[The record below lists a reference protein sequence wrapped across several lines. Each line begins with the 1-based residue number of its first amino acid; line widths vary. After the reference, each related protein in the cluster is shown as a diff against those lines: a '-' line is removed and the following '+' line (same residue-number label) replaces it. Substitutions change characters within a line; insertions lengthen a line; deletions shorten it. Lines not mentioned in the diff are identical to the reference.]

1 MHQEVFLTPGYL
13 AVATEFADGGGLADF
28 QQRVENAGGM
38 AEGPARAL
46 FQQMALALSFCHAR
60 GVTLGGFDLAAWLL
74 DRAPARP
81 ILTRQQSSGGLVPH
95 SALVG
100 LCFFPDYHPR
110 DTLSTCAA
118 LVRRRGA
125 EAQWVC
131 C

>member
-46 FQQMALALSFCHAR
+46 FQQMALALAFCHAR
-60 GVTLGGFDLAAWLL
+60 GVTLGGFDLGAWLL

-81 ILTRQQSSGGLVPH
+81 ILTRQQSSGGLFH
-95 SALVG
+95 ARRSLGFACSAST
-100 LCFFPDYHPR
+100 PDYTPR
-110 DTLSTCAA
+110 ENIVD
-118 LVRRRGA
+118 
-125 EAQWVC
+125 VC
-131 C
+131 